1 VGALGDT
8 LARLGPIIAIAGHP
22 IAIVFI
28 ALLALAAWGAV
39 TFVAVRAAI
48 RSAARAGARP

>member
-22 IAIVFI
+22 IAIVFL

-48 RSAARAGARP
+48 RSAARDGARP